1 MTSYTHHLT
10 SARRLSAFLRDL
22 GVDWIG
28 RQKIVSQYLM
38 ECGVDSVTR
47 QDVLADREVRD
58 GRPDVEP
65 VMVWASISDN
75 AAPVDAA
82 HGDNGAKPG
91 EGE

>member
-1 MTSYTHHLT
+1 MTSYSYTHHLS

-22 GVDWIG
+22 DVDWIG

-58 GRPDVEP
+58 GQPAGEP
-65 VMVWASISDN
+65 VAV
-75 AAPVDAA
+75 
-82 HGDNGAKPG
+82 GDNGANNQQTD
-91 EGE
+91 